1 MKVAGKRFIGV
12 IVYKE
17 MGEKESIRGIDKR
30 FIQQNPTNFALFVYR
45 QQRNYMYFKT
55 VPTIY
60 LKDYILLIKVSQTIC
75 SPLRPI
81 QLLLYW

>member
-45 QQRNYMYFKT
+45 QQRNYFKT
-55 VPTIY
+55 VPIIY
-60 LKDYILLIKVSQTIC
+60 LKDYILLITVSQTIC